1 MYNDSEDERTTKLT
15 CDVRLHRLWRRLSDV
30 IYIIYIYI
38 YIYICNIYIQKH
50 RDFAI
55 LAFVGRIHL
64 FPSQRTSDAGVFRFD
79 DVIMN
84 VEFCIDIPILAD
96 QTWPL
101 DQFAIKSVVF
111 CVWILLQ
118 NQYEIKCSMLPAK
131 CALPCTKI
139 TWTEWL
145 HIHICV
151 CMDKMCNISRR
162 NMLQVWYQA
171 ALASYQC
178 DNKTHVFFSNNYKH
192 YVYTAHLQVQKQ

>member
-1 MYNDSEDERTTKLT
+1 MRYWPLLGEFTYSPPPPPPPPPPPKGPVTRACFGLMTSSWMLNFVLIFLFWLTK
-15 CDVRLHRLWRRLSDV
+15 
-30 IYIIYIYI
+30 
-38 YIYICNIYIQKH
+38 
-50 RDFAI
+50 
-55 LAFVGRIHL
+55 
-64 FPSQRTSDAGVFRFD
+64 
-79 DVIMN
+79 
-84 VEFCIDIPILAD
+84 
-96 QTWPL
+96 L

-118 NQYEIKCSMLPAK
+118 NQYEIKYSMLPAK

-162 NMLQVWYQA
+162 NMLQVWYKA

-192 YVYTAHLQVQKQ
+192 YVYTAHLQVQMQ